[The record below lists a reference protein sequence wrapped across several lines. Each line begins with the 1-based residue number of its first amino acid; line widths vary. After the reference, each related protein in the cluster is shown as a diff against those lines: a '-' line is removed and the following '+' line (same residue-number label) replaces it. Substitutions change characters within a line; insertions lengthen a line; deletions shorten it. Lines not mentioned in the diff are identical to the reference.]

1 MPDSAPIRIL
11 IVDDHDIVRRGLA
24 AFLDSEEQFVLVGE
38 ASNGAEALEAC
49 RSFQPDVVMMDIV
62 MPVMDGIEAT
72 RRIRAEFPNIQVV
85 VLTSSKEESTL
96 QNALQA
102 GATSY
107 VLKNVSVDELSATLR
122 DAHLGK
128 RHLSAEATQMLIDA
142 ATNPSGG
149 GTQNFNLSNR
159 ELEVLALLV
168 QGLNNPDIAE
178 KLFISRSTVKFH
190 ISVILSKMGATS
202 RTEAVAM
209 ALKHGLVKN

>member
-1 MPDSAPIRIL
+1 MSETVPIRIL

-24 AFLDSEEQFVLVGE
+24 AFLDSEDQFELVGE

-49 RSFQPDVVMMDIV
+49 RNFHPDVVMMDIV
-62 MPVMDGIEAT
+62 MPVMDGVEAT

-96 QNALQA
+96 QSALQA

-107 VLKNVSVDELSATLR
+107 VLKNVSVDELSSTLR
-122 DAHLGK
+122 DAYVGK

-142 ATNPSGG
+142 ATNPTGSGSQG
-149 GTQNFNLSNR
+149 FNLSNR
-159 ELEVLALLV
+159 ELEVLALMV

-202 RTEAVAM
+202 RTEAVAL
-209 ALKHGLVKN
+209 ALRNGLVGS